1 MHRLH
6 QMQERIRGKPK
17 DVVSDYLAE
26 TMRSLNVQPGD
37 VWSLTDVTAK
47 VTWGRMRGLHRI
59 HYHGSFVLEHMIRGE
74 TDEAAVYLTQLLRSM
89 HQVCLENGSWSTA
102 MHMLPRSDPL
112 D

>member
-6 QMQERIRGKPK
+6 QMQEGIRAKPK

-47 VTWGRMRGLHRI
+47 VNWGRMRGLQRI
-59 HYHGSFVLEHMIRGE
+59 HAVKKLQKPETFQG
-74 TDEAAVYLTQLLRSM
+74 TDEDAGKGKGGGAKKKEDRKGRGKGGGNYGL
-89 HQVCLENGSWSTA
+89 GA
-102 MHMLPRSDPL
+102 
-112 D
+112 